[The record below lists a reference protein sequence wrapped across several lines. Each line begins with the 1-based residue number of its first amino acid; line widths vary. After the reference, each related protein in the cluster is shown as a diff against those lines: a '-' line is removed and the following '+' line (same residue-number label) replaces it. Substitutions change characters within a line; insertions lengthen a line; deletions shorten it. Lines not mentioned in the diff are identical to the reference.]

1 MSATGQ
7 RRYAFEGSGV
17 TVIDNSCGT
26 TPAHAS
32 YIAAKQ
38 RSEYDEIFRLMYEQS
53 GLCMATLDRALC
65 LREANIDFLA
75 QFDRNPQDSYGRP
88 FLALLHPTVRRSIG
102 RDLALLGAG
111 ERDRADGK
119 IIAVRQDG
127 ALLFGE
133 LIAVSV
139 VRSGG
144 EVDAILVLVGQTS
157 RVGKAQAIVQR
168 GVLLTPM
175 DAKILEGVAA
185 GMSTGKLAAVLHMSR
200 GGVEYRITA
209 LLRRFK
215 AINRTEL
222 ASKAYSMGVLNAESW
237 PPLVQSTY
245 VQN

>member
-1 MSATGQ
+1 M
-7 RRYAFEGSGV
+7 F
-17 TVIDNSCGT
+17 D
-26 TPAHAS
+26 
-32 YIAAKQ
+32 
-38 RSEYDEIFRLMYEQS
+38 QS
-53 GLCMATLDRALC
+53 GLCMATLDRSLC
-65 LREANIDFLA
+65 LREANSDFLA

-88 FLALLHPTVRRSIG
+88 FLTLLHPTVRRSIG
-102 RDLALLGAG
+102 RDLALLVAG
-111 ERDRADGK
+111 ERDRVGGK
-119 IIAVRQDG
+119 LIAVRQDG

-139 VRSGG
+139 VRPSG
-144 EVDAILVLVGQTS
+144 EIDAILVLVGQTS

-222 ASKAYSMGVLNAESW
+222 VSKAYSMGVLNTESW
-237 PPLVQSTY
+237 PPTVQSTY

>member
-1 MSATGQ
+1 
-7 RRYAFEGSGV
+7 
-17 TVIDNSCGT
+17 VIDNSCGT
-26 TPAHAS
+26 TAVHAS
-32 YIAAKQ
+32 YIAAKHKP
-38 RSEYDEIFRLMYEQS
+38 EYEEVFRLMFEQS
-53 GLCMATLDRALC
+53 GLCMATLDRTLC

-88 FLALLHPTVRRSIG
+88 FLALLHPTVRRSVG

-111 ERDRADGK
+111 ERDRVGGK

-139 VRSGG
+139 VGSGG
-144 EVDAILVLVGQTS
+144 EVDAVLVLVGQIS

-168 GVLLTPM
+168 GVLLTPI

-200 GGVEYRITA
+200 GGVEYRIMA

-215 AINRTEL
+215 AVNRTEL
-222 ASKAYSMGVLNAESW
+222 ASKAYSMGVLNTESW
-237 PPLVQSTY
+237 PPTVQSTY